1 MKRILFSIL
10 CTIAACTVQ
19 AQSYEV
25 ITFEST
31 TGSEVMKAVGTV
43 ITFVD
48 GNLVA
53 KNDAKEIVLPLA
65 RLKKF
70 YFAGDP
76 ASVDAL
82 SAETEVADVVIYTLS
97 GMRLGHYKNI
107 AAAEALL
114 PKGIYVMKSNSTSK
128 KIIVK

>member
-1 MKRILFSIL
+1 MKRIMLSIL

-19 AQSYEV
+19 AQSYEF

-31 TGSEVMKAVGTV
+31 TGSEAMKAVGTV

-65 RLKKF
+65 GLKKF

-82 SAETEVADVVIYTLS
+82 SAETEVAGVVIYTLS

-114 PKGIYVMKSNSTSK
+114 PKGIYVMKSDSTSK